1 MRSSPS
7 FALSTLLSTL
17 LAAGCGSDEGS
28 PPIDPA
34 ACQTSYLDYS
44 NFGEPFLLD
53 WCSGCHSAALPATMR
68 QMAPAGVDFDTLE
81 NVRRQKERIAARATG
96 GTPTMPPAGGPSA
109 EEREMLAEWISCGT
123 K

>member
-1 MRSSPS
+1 MRSWPS
-7 FALSTLLSTL
+7 LA
-17 LAAGCGSDEGS
+17 LAAGLFAVGLFAACGSDTGGEPRTG
-28 PPIDPA
+28 
-34 ACQTSYLDYS
+34 ACDASYVDYTS
-44 NFGEPFLLD
+44 FGEPFLLD